1 MHLKQNSL
9 YLLNVLIGS
18 VALQACDN
26 KHEQP
31 THQPVK
37 DSAQTSS
44 ASSSIA
50 TDQWTGKWT
59 GPEGTFLKI
68 SGQDGNYDLVIQ
80 NLDGPANF
88 KGNSTGSEIQFLR
101 NGKPESIQATNG
113 EGTGMKWLMGKSHC
127 LKIGKSEG
135 YCKD

>member
-1 MHLKQNSL
+1 MRSIFLSI
-9 YLLNVLIGS
+9 YPAI
-18 VALQACDN
+18 ALASCVVIYGCDKKPEPRVN
-26 KHEQP
+26 AASDISE
-31 THQPVK
+31 
-37 DSAQTSS
+37 

-50 TDQWTGKWT
+50 TDQWVGKWN
-59 GPEGTFLKI
+59 GPEGTFLQINGK
-68 SGQDGNYDLVIQ
+68 SGTYDIVIK

-113 EGTGMKWLMGKSHC
+113 EGTGMKWLVGKSHC

>member
-1 MHLKQNSL
+1 MNIKPLSL
-9 YLLNVLIGS
+9 YLTTMFISGL
-18 VALQACDN
+18 ALQACGG
-26 KHEQP
+26 KPEQS
-31 THQPVK
+31 TK
-37 DSAQTSS
+37 NLAQTSA

-50 TDQWTGKWT
+50 TDQWIGKWN
-59 GPEGTFLKI
+59 GPEGTFLQI
-68 SGQDGNYDLVIQ
+68 SGHGGNYDLVIQ
-80 NLDGPANF
+80 NLDGPTSF

-101 NGKPESIQATNG
+101 NGKPESIQATDG